1 MATHK
6 FATGDRV
13 MVRTTKENWNVR
25 PGVYKI
31 VRPLPESSDGCQ
43 YRARNVLDEHERVFN
58 EAQLEKA

>member
-6 FATGDRV
+6 FEPGDRV
-13 MVRTTKENWNVR
+13 TVRTSKENWNVR
-25 PGVYKI
+25 PGVYKV
-31 VRPLPESSDGCQ
+31 VRAMPESSDGLQ